1 MGAFEGPRDW
11 GRLLTAL
18 ITPFHAD
25 GSVNYDEVRR
35 VAAFAV
41 DDQKSDGLVVNGTT
55 GESPVLK
62 EDEKLRVLD
71 AVLETVG
78 DRAAIVFGA
87 GTYDTDESIHLAKA
101 GEKHGAHGIMLVN
114 PYYSKPSQ
122 NGLYAHFMAV
132 AGEVGLPV
140 ILYNI
145 QGRTA
150 VNLETPTLLK
160 LAQIKNIVAVKEASG
175 NVAQI
180 GDVCRLVPE
189 GFRVYSGD
197 DGLTLPVLSLGGHG
211 VISVAGHVAG
221 AEIQDMIRSF
231 PTDPAKART
240 LHQMLTPLFKALF
253 ITSSPVPVKYATS
266 LLGFDCER
274 VRLPL
279 VEMGDPEKAAVRQAL
294 AGLGRVRL
302 AVCG

>member
-1 MGAFEGPRDW
+1 M
-11 GRLLTAL
+11 LTAL
-18 ITPFHAD
+18 ITPFKQD
-25 GSVNYDEVRR
+25 GSVDSDEVRR
-35 VAAFAV
+35 LAAYVV
-41 DDQKSDGLVVNGTT
+41 DVQKSDGLVVSGTT

-62 EDEKLRVLD
+62 EEEKLRILD

-78 DRAAIVFGA
+78 DRAAVVFGA
-87 GTYDTDESIHLAKA
+87 GTYDTAESIHLAKE

-122 NGLYAHFMAV
+122 GGLYAHFA
-132 AGEVGLPV
+132 AIAKEVGLPV

-150 VNLETPTLLK
+150 VNLETPTLMK
-160 LAQIKNIVAVKEASG
+160 LSQIKNVVAVKEASG
-175 NVAQI
+175 NIAQI
-180 GDVCRLVPE
+180 GDVCRLAPP

-197 DGLTLPVLSLGGHG
+197 DALTLPILSLGGHG

-221 AEIQDMIRSF
+221 AEIQEMIGKF
-231 PTDPAKART
+231 ATDPAAARA
-240 LHQMLTPLFKALF
+240 LHHRLTPLFKALF
-253 ITSSPVPVKYATS
+253 ITSSPVPVKYAAS

-279 VEMGDPEKAAVRQAL
+279 VELGDSERAAVEHAMFD
-294 AGLGRVRL
+294 LGK
-302 AVCG
+302 A